1 MVYLIFAFAG
11 LVITFYGGVIMGIAD
26 CKRQFGIPKGA
37 VDGYYCTATTDSTE
51 Q

>member
-1 MVYLIFAFAG
+1 MVYLALVFVG
-11 LVITFYGGVIMGIAD
+11 LVIAFYGGVIVGIAD
-26 CKRQFGIPKGA
+26 CKRQYGIPKGA